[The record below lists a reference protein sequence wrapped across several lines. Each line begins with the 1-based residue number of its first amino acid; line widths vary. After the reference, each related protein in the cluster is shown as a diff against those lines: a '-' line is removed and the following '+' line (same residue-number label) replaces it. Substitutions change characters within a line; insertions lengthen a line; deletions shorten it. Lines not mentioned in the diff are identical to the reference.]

1 MHVTLHCTA
10 VTDSKKII
18 TEKLVT
24 ITLAIM
30 TISIKMHCEVWM
42 ATDAAGSMQL
52 FLHLDR
58 VSVERDR
65 ERVAVV

>member
-1 MHVTLHCTA
+1 MR
-10 VTDSKKII
+10 I
-18 TEKLVT
+18 TP
-24 ITLAIM
+24 AIM

-52 FLHLDR
+52 FVHLDR